1 MRITTRVRFTPR
13 ATQEKNTAGVVSIAW
28 TRRRCDSPD
37 CKSDRS
43 DVARSHPALAVHPTR
58 KPADSSVRFVTRSTD
73 HNPTLSLVPIN
84 EIAGR
89 LWNLHEFGGI
99 AKRRRKLKRHRFR
112 VGEHGPIR
120 VKSLGNAAKF
130 ARIRLQTAAQASRA
144 TRLIEEENQRRSVA
158 KPRRYPKRPFMRPAL
173 DANRSRLPKFW
184 RDSVK

>member
-1 MRITTRVRFTPR
+1 MRITTRVRFTPEQLKR
-13 ATQEKNTAGVVSIAW
+13 KTQQASFRSLGHAGGAIRLTAKRSI
-28 TRRRCDSPD
+28 RRRKKPSSPGSPPHTQTGRL
-37 CKSDRS
+37 KRSIRYEVDRS
-43 DVARSHPALAVHPTR
+43 QPDVV
-58 KPADSSVRFVTRSTD
+58 VG
-73 HNPTLSLVPIN
+73 PIN

-89 LWNLHEFGGI
+89 LWNMHEFGGI
-99 AKRRRKLKRHRFR
+99 AKRRRKLKRYRFR

-120 VKSLGNAAKF
+120 VKTLGNAAKF